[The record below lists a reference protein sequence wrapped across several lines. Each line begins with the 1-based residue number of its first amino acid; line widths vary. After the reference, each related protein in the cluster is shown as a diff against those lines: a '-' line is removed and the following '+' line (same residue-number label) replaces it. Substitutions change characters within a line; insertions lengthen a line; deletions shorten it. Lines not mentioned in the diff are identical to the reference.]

1 MKKISDIRSRRE
13 DRFWN
18 NRMKLASVSKVESIN
33 KEVEIHADLI
43 SNKELKERIQENVK
57 ERLRQKEEQNKE
69 KRGVLRM
76 EQEQ

>member
-1 MKKISDIRSRRE
+1 
-13 DRFWN
+13 
-18 NRMKLASVSKVESIN
+18 MKLASVSKVESIN